1 MKIKNRLALYFTL
14 TSTLTLLVVLFAI
27 YFTFLKF
34 MESDFFDRLTDRT
47 MVTAK
52 LYLEADEISSTA
64 LAKARG
70 QYLETLNGERI
81 RIYNSENRPVFIG
94 DGERYWSAQVIERVR
109 KAKKLKFKDGENQV
123 VGIFYKDNQG
133 DFVIIASA
141 TDRSTFY
148 RLGKLKDVMMFVF
161 VIIFIGLLLSARWI
175 ANRILK
181 PLDLFIDEVKQIK
194 SSNLH
199 FRVQEGNNKDEIN
212 LLASNFNKLMEH
224 LEQAFVLQKTFIANA
239 SHELRTPVT
248 SMMIGAEIVLSK
260 ERSNGEY
267 KQALDSIMEDAE
279 KMDSIIKE
287 LVNLAQADVEYGS
300 SRLQDVNLK
309 EMLISIAEEWKNTS
323 SSTTL
328 DVVFGN
334 ISESGVVLSANPT
347 LLKIAI
353 NNIISNAFKFS
364 DHGKVACSLTS
375 DSDNVIIEVDDDGPG
390 IDEVDQALIFEP
402 FYSSANKP
410 EHEGTGM
417 GLFMARKIVQLFKGT
432 ITFRSSHDHGSTF
445 IIRFPKF

>member
-1 MKIKNRLALYFTL
+1 
-14 TSTLTLLVVLFAI
+14 
-27 YFTFLKF
+27 

-52 LYLEADEISSTA
+52 LYLEADEISSAA

-81 RIYNSENRPVFIG
+81 RIYNSENRPVFID
-94 DGERYWSAQVIERVR
+94 DGERYWSTQVIERVR
-109 KAKKLKFKDGENQV
+109 QGKKLKFKDGESQV

-141 TDRSTFY
+141 LDRSTFY
-148 RLGKLKDVMMFVF
+148 RLAKLREVMVFVF
-161 VIIFIGLLLSARWI
+161 VFIFIGLLISARWI
-175 ANRILK
+175 AKRILK
-181 PLDLFIDEVKQIK
+181 PLDLFIEEVKQIK

-199 FRVQEGNNKDEIN
+199 FRVREGNNKDEIK

-260 ERSNGEY
+260 ERNKEEY
-267 KQALDSIMEDAE
+267 KQALASIMEDAE
-279 KMDSIIKE
+279 KMDSIIRE

-309 EMLISIAEEWKNTS
+309 ELLASIAEEWKEIS
-323 SSTTL
+323 PSGGL
-328 DVVFGN
+328 QLKYGN
-334 ISESGVVLSANPT
+334 FPESDAIISANPT

-353 NNIISNAFKFS
+353 NNIVSNAFKFS
-364 DHGKVACSLTS
+364 DQGQVSCSLMLST
-375 DSDNVIIEVDDDGPG
+375 DALIIEVVDKGPG
-390 IDEVDQALIFEP
+390 INEVDQALIFEP
-402 FYSSANKP
+402 FYTSAKKQ
-410 EHEGTGM
+410 EHRGTGM
-417 GLFMARKIVQLFKGT
+417 GLFMASKIVQLFKGT
-432 ITFRSSHDHGSTF
+432 ITLRSSEDDGSTF
-445 IIRFPKF
+445 TIRFPKF